1 MANEATEREDILTD
15 VRVEKVFLECLASE
29 SDNESDKLKIDGI
42 VHDEIPHRAH
52 LYAHTDEI
60 FAMLLELPPEFMV
73 SGQGKGYSFLGAC
86 LDKNGRQWT
95 GQHLLMEEL
104 MLMGIAIEKVKI
116 LLPRKCWGIFPGGM
130 PYFAV
135 LDQ

>member
-1 MANEATEREDILTD
+1 
-15 VRVEKVFLECLASE
+15 
-29 SDNESDKLKIDGI
+29 
-42 VHDEIPHRAH
+42 
-52 LYAHTDEI
+52 
-60 FAMLLELPPEFMV
+60 MV

-130 PYFAV
+130 PYFVV